1 MVLGLWDIP
10 VKGFCS
16 HQTLKLDVLRV
27 GLRAKFLLESDTCKT
42 AAVYNAVLTEVCT
55 HDIAVFDDSTD
66 NS

>member
-1 MVLGLWDIP
+1 MVLGLWDI
-10 VKGFCS
+10 KGFCS

-27 GLRAKFLLESDTCKT
+27 GLRAKFLLDLIH
-42 AAVYNAVLTEVCT
+42 VRLLLYNAVLTEVCT